1 MIQVT
6 YTYSFL
12 ELSGKPKRF
21 IENQPDCTIK
31 GYGVSTDTVTLCVL
45 YESIISYETV
55 SHKLK
60 EKFNLDPIR
69 KKLI

>member
-21 IENQPDCTIK
+21 LENQPDCTIK
-31 GYGVSTDTVTLCVL
+31 GYGVSMDTVTLCVL
-45 YESIISYETV
+45 YESSSSYQSISQKIKT
-55 SHKLK
+55 
-60 EKFNLDPIR
+60 KFNLNPIR